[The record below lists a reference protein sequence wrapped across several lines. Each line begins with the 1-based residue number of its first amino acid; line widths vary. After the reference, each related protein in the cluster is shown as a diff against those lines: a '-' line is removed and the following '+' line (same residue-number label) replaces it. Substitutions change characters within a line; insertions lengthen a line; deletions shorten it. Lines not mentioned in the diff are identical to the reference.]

1 MHILLS
7 ALLAAT
13 PTPTPTVD
21 PAETWY
27 SPGTIGFIMTFFITA
42 GAIGLIFDMVR
53 RIRRVRYRAEI
64 AEKLAAEAAESSNS
78 DAKPKTT
85 SSAAKPAAKPV
96 AKPAAKPAA
105 KAKPERPA
113 PPAKPKR

>member
-21 PAETWY
+21 PSETWY
-27 SPGTIGFIMTFFITA
+27 SPGTIGFIMTFLMAA
-42 GAIGLIFDMVR
+42 GAIALIFDMVR

-64 AEKLAAEAAESSNS
+64 AEKLAAEAAV
-78 DAKPKTT
+78 AQKPA
-85 SSAAKPAAKPV
+85 AAKPAP
-96 AKPAAKPAA
+96 KPAAKPAA

>member
-27 SPGTIGFIMTFFITA
+27 SPGTIGFIMTFFITV

-64 AEKLAAEAAESSNS
+64 AEKLAAEAN
-78 DAKPKTT
+78 
-85 SSAAKPAAKPV
+85 SSAQLDATP
-96 AKPAAKPAA
+96 KPAAKPAA

>member
-27 SPGTIGFIMTFFITA
+27 SPGTIGFIMTFFITV

-53 RIRRVRYRAEI
+53 RIRKVRYREEVIQEI
-64 AEKLAAEAAESSNS
+64 SEE
-78 DAKPKTT
+78 
-85 SSAAKPAAKPV
+85 
-96 AKPAAKPAA
+96 
-105 KAKPERPA
+105 
-113 PPAKPKR
+113 